1 MTKNN
6 HSFLPTGAEYLL
18 RRQSNFKKRDE
29 IAEKHPIICPREGLK
44 DGIGKKASPLIETP
58 ENRSKPLPQSA
69 PDFLCFGFLFY
80 FTIARMASLGLAP
93 TSFFTSCPSLKT
105 QMVGMDITPN

>member
-6 HSFLPTGAEYLL
+6 HGFLPTGAEYLL

-44 DGIGKKASPLIETP
+44 DGIGKNSIPA
-58 ENRSKPLPQSA
+58 NRNTRKQEQTATAVCS
-69 PDFLCFGFLFY
+69 
-80 FTIARMASLGLAP
+80 
-93 TSFFTSCPSLKT
+93 
-105 QMVGMDITPN
+105 